1 MYVSPIPSFAS
12 GRYGLAVYVSVTCLK
27 NSRAV
32 SHFLALSASV
42 PLSKRNL
49 SGSVVPAG
57 TLLRPR
63 VAQAAAVT
71 RAATTRAT
79 QRPSH
84 ERCLAARLG
93 AWWIASLD
101 ATADC
106 HHRLLGRSTITV
118 FQPATDAR
126 PRDPLRVRR
135 WG

>member
-1 MYVSPIPSFAS
+1 MPIFAS

-57 TLLRPR
+57 TLPRVR

-71 RAATTRAT
+71 RTATTRAAPPGPT
-79 QRPSH
+79 H

-93 AWWIASLD
+93 AARIAALG
-101 ATADC
+101 ATADF
-106 HHRLLGRSTITV
+106 HHGLLRRSIITIAIRLQYCTRA
-118 FQPATDAR
+118 P
-126 PRDPLRVRR
+126 
-135 WG
+135 